1 MNKGGLKMHLFTAK
15 ETTALFHEYKVK
27 CDEEIVQ
34 EWMDD
39 PYTEHIGGELSEN
52 DVWAFSD

>member
-1 MNKGGLKMHLFTAK
+1 MHLFTAK